1 MTTRQ
6 DRSTESEVLP
16 DKAVQIDD
24 KRYSRYAEDAD
35 AQFDVKKAKFEFT
48 KERASIELDK
58 ERWKNRRKMAWLS
71 MFAMIAATYGLFFLV
86 SESRLQHLGE
96 VIAWFYMAMAS
107 VIGTYLGTTTWA
119 YVSTAGRKRPR
130 RGSAWDNGYGDSIG
144 GGYGGGYGGGRL
156 DNPEF
161 NKNDYY
167 SER

>member
-1 MTTRQ
+1 MTTEQ
-6 DRSTESEVLP
+6 DPATESEVLP
-16 DKAVQIDD
+16 DKAVHIDD

-71 MFAMIAATYGLFFLV
+71 MFAMIAATYGLFFVV
-86 SESRLQHLGE
+86 SESRLQHLEE

-119 YVSTAGRKRPR
+119 YVSTKGRRPS
-130 RGSAWDNGYGDSIG
+130 RGSAWDAGYGDSSG
-144 GGYGGGYGGGRL
+144 AYGGGRL
-156 DNPEF
+156 DDPDL
-161 NKNDYY
+161 NKNEYY